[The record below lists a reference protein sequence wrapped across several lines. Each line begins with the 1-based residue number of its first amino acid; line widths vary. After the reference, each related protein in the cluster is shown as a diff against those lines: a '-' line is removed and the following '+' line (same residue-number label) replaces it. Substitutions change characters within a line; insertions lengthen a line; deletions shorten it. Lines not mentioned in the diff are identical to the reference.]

1 MSQSPRVEAQA
12 VQSNGTPITLE
23 PGKGSILVAGTTYM
37 YGLSASDSPTVA
49 THVKWDPAIIIT
61 RLTIEEC
68 CLPRY
73 LNSSTATSS
82 PDIIDTSQT
91 KGDWIIW
98 PLPATNVSLLSD
110 DGSAGGATY
119 TPATGILAVA
129 GGTAGGAMFHL
140 PDQATPRLRITVV
153 VGATGGVLR
162 VGEGRKD

>member
-12 VQSNGTPITLE
+12 IQSNTTPITLE
-23 PGKGSILVAGTTYM
+23 PGKGCLLVAGTTYM

-49 THVKWDPAIIIT
+49 IHVKWDAAIIIT
-61 RLTIEEC
+61 RLTVEES
-68 CLPRY
+68 CLPRF
-73 LNSSTATSS
+73 LNSGAGGGA

-98 PLPATNVSLLSD
+98 PLPATNVSLISD
-110 DGSAGGATY
+110 DGSVGAGTY
-119 TPATGILAVA
+119 TPATGILATT
-129 GGTAGGAMFHL
+129 GGTGGGAMFHL
-140 PDQATPRLRITVV
+140 PDQATPRLRVTVV